1 MQVTVRS
8 VLALPAVIGGHPE
21 LIAGQPAL
29 DAPVRWVHVSEQLEI
44 AELLQGGELV
54 LTTGLMIGSD
64 PTAASAQL
72 VELER
77 AGAAGVV
84 VELPAGREP
93 TLLALRAAAAQATL
107 PVVILHRRVRFVDI
121 TEAVHRLIVAEQLE
135 QLEANR
141 RIHETFTDLALS
153 DASPAQIVGAAAS
166 MLGSAVLLEDPEG
179 RVVQIAGTQ
188 LVQPEEPPER
198 EAGTAVLVSV
208 RESAWGRLL
217 VPDRSDATARHV
229 AERAAQALALHLMAE
244 RDARDLAA
252 LAQSAFLAELAQW
265 PGSGDEAEARAASL
279 GLASTGRLVS
289 LCLVMPPRSEDPL
302 AASRAERALR
312 EDVRRAVAGAGATAL
327 MGHAA
332 GNALTVLLAPGR
344 GAARDATMNRVARD
358 VLASAPGE
366 RWMGVGP
373 SSADLIEAAANLAE
387 AHHVAQAARQLG
399 ATLPDAAGPDAAGPA
414 TTLPDAAGPAPAR
427 RLWFRASDVRLPGL
441 MAMLASDPRCERFA
455 SSEVGPLLA
464 PGREQDLALVRALVE
479 TGGSKQAAATRLF
492 LSRPAVYHRITKVED
507 ELGVSLSDPASLTSL
522 AVALLIACGPSPS

>member
-179 RVVQIAGTQ
+179 RVVQTAGTQ
-188 LVQPEEPPER
+188 RAQPEEPPER

-344 GAARDATMNRVARD
+344 GAARDATMNRVALD

-373 SSADLIEAAANLAE
+373 ASADVIEAAANLAE

-399 ATLPDAAGPDAAGPA
+399 ATLPDAAGPA
-414 TTLPDAAGPAPAR
+414 TTLPDAAGPDPAR